1 MAKFKYKFEAI
12 KKIKQMMEK
21 KVQKEVAII
30 ELEIERKKTEIKELN
45 KQIKNEKTKILNSK
59 SRKASEL
66 HFYSM
71 YENYLIN
78 KIDEIKAELVLKK
91 EERIKKLKELEEK
104 IKETKIFEK
113 LEEKHLQEFI
123 IEQDKLEQLELDE
136 IAVKEFIKGK

>member
-12 KKIKQMMEK
+12 KKIKERMEK

-30 ELEIERKKTEIKELN
+30 ELEIEKKETEIRELN
-45 KQIKNEKTKILNSK
+45 KQIRNEKTKVLNRK
-59 SRKASEL
+59 SMKGSEL

-71 YENYLIN
+71 YENFLIN
-78 KIDEIKAELVLKK
+78 RIDEIKAELIIKK
-91 EERIKKLKELEEK
+91 EERSKKIKELEEK

-113 LEEKHLQEFI
+113 LKEKHLQEFI

>member
-12 KKIKQMMEK
+12 KKIKQRMEK

-30 ELEIERKKTEIKELN
+30 ELEIKKKENEILILNEKIRSEKRKVLN
-45 KQIKNEKTKILNSK
+45 KK
-59 SRKASEL
+59 SMKASEL

-78 KIDEIKAELVLKK
+78 TIDEIKNELVHKK
-91 EERIKKLKELEEK
+91 EERKKKLKELEEK
-104 IKETKIFEK
+104 VKETKIFEK
-113 LEEKHLQEFI
+113 LEEKHLQEFL
-123 IEQDKLEQLELDE
+123 IEQDKIEQLEMDE

>member
-1 MAKFKYKFEAI
+1 MAKFKYRFEAI
-12 KKIKQMMEK
+12 KKIKQRMEK

-30 ELEIERKKTEIKELN
+30 ELEIVKKETEIKNLTEQIRSEKAKVLN
-45 KQIKNEKTKILNSK
+45 RK
-59 SRKASEL
+59 SMKASEL

-78 KIDEIKAELVLKK
+78 RIDEIKAELVLKK
-91 EERIKKLKELEEK
+91 EERNKKVKELEEK

-113 LEEKHLQEFI
+113 LEEKHLQEFV

>member
-12 KKIKQMMEK
+12 KKIKERMEK

-30 ELEIERKKTEIKELN
+30 ELEIEKKETEIKELN
-45 KQIKNEKTKILNSK
+45 KQIRNEKNKVLNRK
-59 SRKASEL
+59 SMRVSEL

-71 YENYLIN
+71 YENFLIN
-78 KIDEIKAELVLKK
+78 RIDEIKAELIIKK
-91 EERIKKLKELEEK
+91 EERSKKIKELEEK

-113 LEEKHLQEFI
+113 LKEKHLQEFI